1 MKNVTN
7 FFAELNAATAWNAAV
22 KFNRNNALPLDAG
35 SVFASLSDLETYAAS
50 SPVAYP
56 GQVCV
61 VIAEGSAKPYVLK
74 TEMVSGTQTG
84 IPVPIDSLSQYFEID
99 GEDVVFNFPGDLEM
113 NATNVQLYSDED
125 LGIDG
130 TNVAV
135 RGSSSMLLDST
146 GGAIQI
152 KAGTYTDGV
161 SLDVQCY
168 SASGSG
174 NMQDGKIRGVASPSQ
189 GNDAANKAYVDSTVR
204 TAIDTIPKFGIVV
217 VNSLP
222 VQGSEGTIYLVK
234 TGSAATNLYTEY
246 IWLGTTYIE
255 AQAATTTYLTVPQS
269 GTAASLV
276 LYNFASDAGSAMTF
290 TILDGESV
298 VRSYSGDSILTRS
311 QSATAG
317 YYNFTTTNAQ
327 FLDYLST
334 TGYKLAITIP
344 AAKILSNVYQ
354 FVRITYS
361 NGRWE
366 ELGTQEI
373 DLTNYLTKT
382 EASSTYLT
390 QTAASSDYMAKF
402 GTVSMGTTT
411 AQVNSDKEV
420 LRFANKSGN
429 TTRSAVSL
437 TDTGVVTISGSNS
450 THQVTV
456 GANYAS
462 YYQSPDFSA
471 AAGNVI
477 PDKQYV
483 DDKVAQA
490 GGSLIWQ
497 GVTGGSTVL
506 TPTDSQSNMYIN
518 DTGAIVGG
526 ETGAS
531 YYTYT
536 IARNDSLSITTTT
549 KTGFAAILTT
559 KAATVGAMTSDNTY
573 LQQSGTDNSR
583 HTYSVTDSTSGIQ
596 MLIVNS
602 FGDAPVVRKLS

>member
-74 TEMVSGTQTG
+74 TEMVEGTQTG
-84 IPVPIDSLSQYFEID
+84 IPVPIDSLGQYVEID
-99 GEDVVFNFPGDLEM
+99 GEDVWFTFPMDVGVE
-113 NATNVQLYSDED
+113 ASD
-125 LGIDG
+125 IQ
-130 TNVAV
+130 
-135 RGSSSMLLDST
+135 LDSDSLNLLGT
-146 GGAIQI
+146 DTMVNGSASLTLDSPGGAIQI
-152 KAGTYTDGV
+152 KAGTYSQGV
-161 SLDVQCY
+161 SLNVQCY
-168 SASGSG
+168 SASGGG

-189 GNDAANKAYVDSTVR
+189 NNDAANKGYVDSTVR

-234 TGSAATNLYTEY
+234 TGSESTNLYTEY

-298 VRSYSGDSILTRS
+298 VRTYSGDSILTRS

-317 YYNFTTTNAQ
+317 YYNFTTTNEQ
-327 FLDYLST
+327 FLDFLST
-334 TGYKLAITIP
+334 TGYKLVITIP

-361 NGRWE
+361 DGRWE
-366 ELGTQEI
+366 ELGTQEV

-390 QTAASSDYMAKF
+390 QTAASSDYMTKF

-462 YYQSPDFSA
+462 YYQSPDFSS

-518 DTGAIVGG
+518 DTGAVVGG
-526 ETGAS
+526 QTGAS